1 MRRVEHDWLRK
12 MLWGCTFDDFLIS
25 PGWGVAVSRKDISLV
40 SRFSQNIPLNIPLV
54 SANMDTITGAR
65 MAITVAKKGG
75 IGIIHRYL
83 SNDDQCKK
91 VEEVKR
97 EENFIIEKPYSIF
110 PDATVGEAKN
120 IMLKNKVGGLVVV
133 DELGKL
139 VGILTERDVRYCSGT
154 ELIQDRMTKVPNLIT
169 AKSSEISLAEVKK
182 LMDDHRLE
190 KLPIVDDDFCLKG
203 LITSRD
209 VENLEKFPLANKD
222 KKGQLLVGAAI
233 GATGDYLE
241 RSADLIKAGADV
253 IVLDI
258 ANAQSNIAEK
268 AVAEFRKRFP
278 DMELVVGNIVLPGA
292 VKVFNRHGV
301 NGFKV
306 GLGPGSAC
314 TTRKN
319 TGIGIPQ
326 AQAVYSCSMNSE
338 FPICADGGIKRDG
351 SIAEALI
358 LGGSSVMIGGM
369 FAGTDE
375 TPGLVFPDSDGKKVK
390 AFRGMASREAMYEKL
405 HAEEADNPYETSSR
419 ISPEGIERKVEYRGS
434 VVPII
439 NDMMGH
445 LASTISYM
453 GAMSLQEAKE
463 MFMAHP
469 TEYLIKL
476 SESAKR
482 ESWDR

>member
-1 MRRVEHDWLRK
+1 MRSLEHDWLK
-12 MLWGCTFDDFLIS
+12 QLLWGCTFGDFLIA
-25 PGWGVAVSRKDISLV
+25 PGWGVATSRKNISLV
-40 SRFSQNIPLNIPLV
+40 SKFSQNIPLNIPLV

-83 SNDDQCKK
+83 SIDDQCQK

-97 EENFIIEKPYSIF
+97 EENFIIEKPYSTSPNVTI
-110 PDATVGEAKN
+110 GEARN
-120 IMLKNKVGGLVVV
+120 IMEKNKVGGLVVV
-133 DELGKL
+133 DEEGRLL
-139 VGILTERDVRYCSGT
+139 GILTNKDLRFCHDSDSVDGRMSVR
-154 ELIQDRMTKVPNLIT
+154 PIT
-169 AKSSEISLAEVKK
+169 GSLGISLSEAKILLDK
-182 LMDDHRLE
+182 FRLE
-190 KLPIVDDDFCLKG
+190 KLPLVDKDRKLKG

-209 VENLEKFPLANKD
+209 IENLERYPLANKD
-222 KKGQLLVGAAI
+222 KNGQLLVGAAI

-241 RSADLIKAGADV
+241 RTADLIKAGVDV

-258 ANAQSNIAEK
+258 ANSQSDVAK
-268 AVAEFRKRFP
+268 TAVISFRKKFP
-278 DMELVVGNIVLPGA
+278 DAELVVGNIVLPEA
-292 VKVFNRHGV
+292 VHVLEQLGV

-319 TGIGIPQ
+319 TNIGIPQ
-326 AQAVYSCSMNSE
+326 AQAVYGCSTVSKV
-338 FPICADGGIKRDG
+338 PICADGGIKRNG
-351 SIAEALI
+351 SIAAALM
-358 LGGSSVMIGGM
+358 LGGSSVMIGGL

-375 TPGLVFPDSDGKKVK
+375 TPGLVFRDSNGEEVK
-390 AFRGMASREAMYEKL
+390 AFRGMASREAMHEKL
-405 HAEEADNPYETSSR
+405 RAEEDDDPYETSSR
-419 ISPEGIERKVEYRGS
+419 ISPEGIEKKVKYRGS
-434 VVPII
+434 VAPVIDEMI
-439 NDMMGH
+439 GN
-445 LASTISYM
+445 LSSAISYM

-469 TEYLIKL
+469 MSYLIKL

>member
-25 PGWGVAVSRKDISLV
+25 PGWGVATSRKDISLV
-40 SRFSQNIPLNIPLV
+40 SRFSKNISLNIPLV

-65 MAITVAKKGG
+65 MAIAVAKKGG

-110 PDATVGEAKN
+110 PDAIVGEARN
-120 IMLKNKVGGLVVV
+120 IMLKNKVGGLVIV
-133 DELGKL
+133 DGLGKL
-139 VGILTERDVRYCSGT
+139 VGILTERDVRYCSGA
-154 ELIQDRMTKVPNLIT
+154 ELVRDRMTKVPNLIT

-190 KLPIVDDDFCLKG
+190 KLPLVDDDFFLKG

-209 VENLEKFPLANKD
+209 IENLEKFPLANKD
-222 KKGQLLVGAAI
+222 KNGQLLVGAAI

-241 RSADLIKAGADV
+241 RSADLIKAGTDV
-253 IVLDI
+253 MVLDI

-326 AQAVYSCSMNSE
+326 AQAV
-338 FPICADGGIKRDG
+338 
-351 SIAEALI
+351 
-358 LGGSSVMIGGM
+358 
-369 FAGTDE
+369 
-375 TPGLVFPDSDGKKVK
+375 
-390 AFRGMASREAMYEKL
+390 
-405 HAEEADNPYETSSR
+405 
-419 ISPEGIERKVEYRGS
+419 
-434 VVPII
+434 
-439 NDMMGH
+439 
-445 LASTISYM
+445 
-453 GAMSLQEAKE
+453 
-463 MFMAHP
+463 
-469 TEYLIKL
+469 
-476 SESAKR
+476 
-482 ESWDR
+482 

>member
-1 MRRVEHDWLRK
+1 MRSLEHDWLK
-12 MLWGCTFDDFLIS
+12 QLLWGCTFDDFLIA
-25 PGWGVAVSRKDISLV
+25 PGWGVATSRKNISLV
-40 SRFSQNIPLNIPLV
+40 SKFSQNIPLNIPLV

-83 SNDDQCKK
+83 SIDDQCQK

-97 EENFIIEKPYSIF
+97 EENFIIEKPYSTSPNVTI
-110 PDATVGEAKN
+110 GEARS
-120 IMLKNKVGGLVVV
+120 IMEKNKVGGLVVV
-133 DELGKL
+133 DEEGRLL
-139 VGILTERDVRYCSGT
+139 GILTNKDLRFCRDSDSVDGRMSVR
-154 ELIQDRMTKVPNLIT
+154 PIT
-169 AKSSEISLAEVKK
+169 GSPGISLSEAKILLDK
-182 LMDDHRLE
+182 FRLE
-190 KLPIVDDDFCLKG
+190 KLPLVDKDRKLKG

-209 VENLEKFPLANKD
+209 IENLEKYPLANKD
-222 KKGQLLVGAAI
+222 SKGQLLVGAAI

-241 RSADLIKAGADV
+241 RTTDLIRAGVDV

-258 ANAQSNIAEK
+258 ANSQSDVAKN
-268 AVAEFRKRFP
+268 AVINFRKKLP
-278 DMELVVGNIVLPGA
+278 DAELVVGNIVLPEA
-292 VKVFNRHGV
+292 VQVFEQLGV

-319 TGIGIPQ
+319 TNIGIPQ
-326 AQAVYSCSMNSE
+326 AHAVYGCSTVSRV
-338 FPICADGGIKRDG
+338 PICADGGIKRNG
-351 SIAEALI
+351 SIAEALM
-358 LGGSSVMIGGM
+358 LGGSSVMIGGL

-375 TPGLVFPDSDGKKVK
+375 TPGLVFRDSNGEEVK
-390 AFRGMASREAMYEKL
+390 AFRGMASREAMHEKL
-405 HAEEADNPYETSSR
+405 RAEEDDDPYETSSR
-419 ISPEGIERKVEYRGS
+419 ISPEGIEKKVKYRGS
-434 VVPII
+434 VAPVIDEMI
-439 NDMMGH
+439 GN
-445 LASTISYM
+445 LSSAISYM

-469 TEYLIKL
+469 MSYLIKL